1 MHKKL
6 RMENTLYIALS
17 YQTVMQRQMD
27 VIANNIANVSTPG
40 FKGEQMMFVEY
51 LNDAV
56 GKDDVSFVQDI
67 AVVRDF
73 REGSFSRT
81 ANPLDVA
88 ISGKGWLE
96 VDTPNGMRYTR
107 NGHLQIDAK
116 NTLTTASGHPV
127 LGENGRPINMPANG
141 GNIVIAPDGTISVDN
156 QRVDRL
162 KLVNFDNEQLLRK
175 DSESL
180 YSTDAPTLPAPQA
193 KVAQGMIEESNVK
206 PIVEITNMI
215 GAMREFQSAQQM
227 IEEEHKRQLTAID
240 TLTKTT
246 A

>member
-1 MHKKL
+1 
-6 RMENTLYIALS
+6 MENTLYVALS

-51 LNDAV
+51 LADAV

-73 REGSFSRT
+73 REGAFAKT
-81 ANPLDVA
+81 DNPLDVA
-88 ISGKGWLE
+88 ISGQGWLQ
-96 VDTPNGMRYTR
+96 VDTPTGMRYTR

-116 NTLTTASGHPV
+116 NMLTTATGHPV
-127 LGENGRPINMPANG
+127 LGDNNKPITMPPNG
-141 GNIVIAPDGTISVDN
+141 GTIVISAEGTVSVDN
-156 QRVDRL
+156 QQIGRL
-162 KLVNFDNEQLLRK
+162 KLVSFENEQLLRK

-180 YSTDAPTLPAPQA
+180 YNTDAPALPAPKA
-193 KVAQGMIEESNVK
+193 KLVQGMIEESNVK
-206 PIVEITNMI
+206 PIIEITNMI
-215 GAMREFQSAQQM
+215 SAMREFQSAQQM

-240 TLTKTT
+240 TL
-246 A
+246 ARPSNV

>member
-1 MHKKL
+1 
-6 RMENTLYIALS
+6 MENTLYIALS

-51 LNDAV
+51 LEDAV
-56 GKDDVSFVQDI
+56 AQDDVSFVQDI

-73 REGSFSRT
+73 REGAFSRT
-81 ANPLDVA
+81 GNALDIA

-96 VDTPNGMRYTR
+96 IDTPAGMRYSR

-116 NTLTTASGHPV
+116 STLTTSGGYPI
-127 LGENGRPINMPANG
+127 LGDNGRPIVIPPTG
-141 GNIVIAPDGTISVDN
+141 GEIVIAPDGSINVGN
-156 QRVDRL
+156 ERVGRL
-162 KLVNFDNEQLLRK
+162 KLVSFENEQLLRK
-175 DSESL
+175 DAESL
-180 YSTDAPTLPAPQA
+180 YFTDAPPLPAA
-193 KVAQGMIEESNVK
+193 KAKFLQGMVEESNVK

-215 GAMREFQSAQQM
+215 GALREFQAAQQM
-227 IEEEHKRQLTAID
+227 IEEEHKRQLSAID
-240 TLTKTT
+240 TLTQST

>member
-1 MHKKL
+1 
-6 RMENTLYIALS
+6 MENTLYIALS
-17 YQTVMQRQMD
+17 YQTVMQRQLD

-67 AVVRDF
+67 AVVRDY
-73 REGSFSRT
+73 REGSFART
-81 ANPLDVA
+81 GNPLDVA
-88 ISGKGWLE
+88 ISGKGWLQ
-96 VDTPNGMRYTR
+96 VDTPTGMRYTR

-116 NTLTTASGHPV
+116 STLTTDSGHPV
-127 LGENGRPINMPANG
+127 LDDNSRPIVMPATG
-141 GNIVIAPDGTISVDN
+141 GTPVIAPDGSITVNN
-156 QRVDRL
+156 QKVARL
-162 KLVNFDNEQLLRK
+162 KLVSFDNEQLLRK
-175 DSESL
+175 DADSL
-180 YSTDAPTLPAPQA
+180 YTTDAPALPAPKA
-193 KVAQGMIEESNVK
+193 RVAQGMIEESNVK

-227 IEEEHKRQLTAID
+227 IEEEHHRQLTAID
-240 TLTKTT
+240 TLTKST

>member
-1 MHKKL
+1 
-6 RMENTLYIALS
+6 MENTLYIALS

-73 REGSFSRT
+73 REGNFSRT

-127 LGENGRPINMPANG
+127 LGENGRPINMPPNG